1 MTSDGGPT
9 ARPGMPRPPLPRPGT
24 PGPRF
29 TRPGMPRRV
38 LARGGD
44 GPVSARPTTFLAAA
58 CALVGVGL
66 IVAWMGQRA
75 EAAARARP
83 GITWSVSAASNKVTI
98 RLTAGNGPS
107 AGHIVAGSRI
117 VVSES
122 GRKHRWRAAPGR
134 GVLRV
139 LVPPGKR
146 TQISV
151 QVQGPEPINRTLTVT
166 LPPRL
171 VATVHHTAHGLL
183 IRASSPLRHPPLGP
197 LCGSDQIGF
206 PAPTEVTV
214 TRSPEACQAGL
225 RLTARDGERAT
236 VHVSL
241 SALPETPF
249 YSFASPAGRA
259 IYITVD
265 DGWTPSSQVLVT
277 MERTHL
283 PVTAFLIGQAAQ
295 RNLVYWRAFAEAG
308 GTIADHTLSHPN
320 LTKLSLSQ
328 ATSQWAQA
336 RLDLGRWFGKAPVM
350 GRPPYGAFGPAVA
363 AAAYRAGLK
372 TLVAWSATVTST
384 GIHTWNGKRLEPG
397 EIVLL
402 HWAPGLGQQMTK
414 LLAAIHARHLHPMPL
429 TPASF
434 TGIATQRHS
443 LRGD

>member
-1 MTSDGGPT
+1 M
-9 ARPGMPRPPLPRPGT
+9 
-24 PGPRF
+24 
-29 TRPGMPRRV
+29 
-38 LARGGD
+38 
-44 GPVSARPTTFLAAA
+44 LAAA
-58 CALVGVGL
+58 GALVGVGL
-66 IVAWMGQRA
+66 IVAWLGQRA
-75 EAAARARP
+75 EAAAQARP
-83 GITWSVSAASNKVTI
+83 GITWSVSAASNKLTI
-98 RLTAGNGPS
+98 RLAPGSGPS
-107 AGHIVAGSRI
+107 AGRIVADSRI

-122 GRKHRWRAAPGR
+122 GKKHRWRTAPGR
-134 GVLRV
+134 GMVRV
-139 LVPPGKR
+139 PVPPGR
-146 TQISV
+146 RSRILV
-151 QVQGPEPINRTLTVT
+151 QVQGPEPITRTVTVT

-171 VATVHHTAHGLL
+171 VTTVHHTAHGLL
-183 IRASSPLRHPPLGP
+183 IRASSPLRHQPLSP

-206 PAPTEVTV
+206 PAPAEVTV
-214 TRSPEACQAGL
+214 AKSPDACRAGL

-236 VHVSL
+236 VHVAL

-249 YSFASPAGRA
+249 YAFASPAGRA

-283 PVTAFLIGQAAQ
+283 PVTAFLIEQAAQ

-308 GTIADHTLSHPN
+308 GTVADHTVSHPN

-336 RLDLGRWFGKAPVM
+336 RLALGRWLGKAPAM
-350 GRPPYGAFGPAVA
+350 GRPPYGAFDPAVA

-372 TLVAWSATVTST
+372 ALVGWSATVTSA

-402 HWAPGLGQQMTK
+402 HWVPGLGQQMTK
-414 LLAAIHARHLHPMPL
+414 LLAVIHARHLHPMPL

-434 TGIATQRHS
+434 AGIAPQRHS
-443 LRGD
+443 LSGD